1 MSQVWKLHERGELVT
16 IVDSSL
22 NGDFDAVEAT
32 NYLKIGLLCTQDVSK
47 LRPSMS
53 TVVKM
58 LTGEIDVDKEK
69 ISRPGLLS
77 EFMGV
82 KVDLGK
88 TQTKDSSCRTSAST
102 SSNAGNMSS
111 SSGNTTTSHATMTF
125 SSMYD
130 RN

>member
-22 NGDFDAVEAT
+22 NGDVDAQEAT
-32 NYLKIGLLCTQDVSK
+32 NYLRVGLLCTQDMPK
-47 LRPSMS
+47 LRPSMPN
-53 TVVKM
+53 VVKM
-58 LTGEIDVDKEK
+58 LTGEIDVSEGK

-77 EFMGV
+77 EFKV

-88 TQTKDSSCRTSAST
+88 VDTEDSSCMVSAGTSGKMDNT
-102 SSNAGNMSS
+102 SS
-111 SSGNTTTSHATMTF
+111 SSGDRNFSYASMTF
-125 SSMYD
+125 NSIYD